1 MKLGFN
7 IKFVIIG
14 ILLFSI
20 GFQSCSDDNQ
30 SDVNGIYAPHQLV
43 NSKNALIPQ
52 EWYDLYLQ
60 VEKDLEDFRPNPTS
74 RALGYIGIAA
84 YEAALPGMRGYRS
97 ADVILPGYKVSGIN
111 PYNYLYWDG
120 IVEDGSFWEVVLN
133 ETYYRTFNY
142 FLLGMTASQINMLD
156 SMYLVQQTR
165 LKAELSTDAYDL
177 AVARA
182 ESIASAVIQY
192 SETDTEGATQVLDV
206 EPEDYVAPTGI
217 GLWRPTGPDFK
228 NACHPYWRS
237 VRLMATPDN
246 GVPLRPHIL
255 YSEDVN
261 SNFYKQAKEVNDA
274 VSNLTFED
282 RWVAE
287 FWSDDIVGITFS
299 PSARQIA
306 IANQL
311 VAQENLDLETALRMY
326 LRLGI
331 ALNDASVICWGGK
344 YEYNLERPIDYI
356 RRVINPDFQPIL
368 RTINGEVGSN
378 PNFPAYPS
386 GHSSF
391 ASAGAAVFD
400 HFFSDVTS
408 FTDRCHEGNTFF
420 ISNPRTFSSF
430 EEMANENAYSRIP
443 LGVHFRMDC
452 DEGLRIGKEVGRYVL
467 LRSLER

>member
-1 MKLGFN
+1 MKFSPNLKYVVFG
-7 IKFVIIG
+7 
-14 ILLFSI
+14 LLLLSI
-20 GFQSCSDDNQ
+20 GFQSCSEENQ
-30 SDVNGIYAPHQLV
+30 AEENGVYEPHQLV
-43 NSKNALIPQ
+43 KSRDALIAHD
-52 EWYDLYLQ
+52 WYDLYLQ

-84 YEAALPGMRGYRS
+84 YEAVLPGMPDYRS
-97 ADVILPGYKVSGIN
+97 ADLILPDYQVSGIN
-111 PYNYLYWDG
+111 PYNYLYWEGVVDDG
-120 IVEDGSFWEVVLN
+120 AFWEVVLN

-142 FLLGMTASQINMLD
+142 FLLGMTDSQIALLD
-156 SMYLVQQTR
+156 SMYSTQQAR
-165 LKAELSTDAYDL
+165 LKAELSPSAYDL
-177 AVARA
+177 AVARG
-182 ESIASAVIQY
+182 ESTSLAVIQY
-192 SETDTEGATQVLDV
+192 AESDTEGAAQVLDV
-206 EPEDYVAPTGI
+206 EPEDYNAPSGI
-217 GLWRPTGPDFK
+217 GLWRPTGPDFR

-246 GVPLRPHIL
+246 GVPLRPHIP
-255 YSEDVN
+255 YSENVN
-261 SNFYKQAKEVNDA
+261 SNFYQQAKEVNDA

-299 PSARQIA
+299 PSARQLA

-311 VAQENLDLETALRMY
+311 VVQENLDLETALRMY

-368 RTINGEVGSN
+368 RTRSGEVGSN

-391 ASAGAAVFD
+391 AGAGAAVFD
-400 HFFSDVTS
+400 HFFPNVTS
-408 FTDRCHEGNTFF
+408 FTDRCHVGNTFF
-420 ISNPRTFSSF
+420 ISDPRTFTSF
-430 EEMANENAYSRIP
+430 EEMASENAYSRIP

-452 DEGLRIGKEVGRYVL
+452 DEGLRIGREVGRYVFF
-467 LRSLER
+467 RSLER